1 MRKWKID
8 WYNTRCW
15 RAVCRFTTQATT
27 KGDEEEKVKEEKK
40 LKILT
45 WNKLL
50 NDSTVPKFVASVSK

>member
-1 MRKWKID
+1 MTD
-8 WYNTRCW
+8 
-15 RAVCRFTTQATT
+15 TTQSVEEESADLLPKPPL

-45 WNKLL
+45 RNKLL

>member
-1 MRKWKID
+1 MTD
-8 WYNTRCW
+8 
-15 RAVCRFTTQATT
+15 TTQGVEEQSADLLPKPPL

-40 LKILT
+40 LKILP